1 MIRVRHILLLTVVML
16 LPLSVAY
23 SSDLGTADETI
34 TAFFKKLETGA
45 IEDGYKTL
53 FEGSLISKEKPQAI
67 QAMVTQTSAA
77 FAIYGK
83 ILGWERVEEKVFGQS
98 LKKIT
103 YLMNTKYP
111 VAWEFYFWKSEGRW
125 SVVNVRFVEQVQEVF
140 Y

>member
-1 MIRVRHILLLTVVML
+1 MRMRHICLLTVLML
-16 LPLSVAY
+16 LPFSIAY
-23 SSDLGTADETI
+23 SSGLGTADETI

-53 FEGSLISKEKPQAI
+53 FEGSLISKEKPQTI
-67 QAMVTQTSAA
+67 QAMVVQTHAA
-77 FAIYGK
+77 FDIYGK
-83 ILGWERVEEKVFGQS
+83 IRGWEKVEEKLFGQS
-98 LKKIT
+98 LRKIT
-103 YLMNTKYP
+103 YLMNTQYP